1 MNQSALAY
9 IFGAVSSAAVGFVFL
24 YKWWIEERQRYDL
37 DWAIAHL
44 AFAAAVAI
52 GSFQEST
59 GSAAANLIAP
69 LFFWLFAA
77 YLASANL
84 SFTGRTVPLWAAP
97 AAAIILDLMTIVA
110 GLSDVRAGLALF
122 SVTAAV
128 LSLWTGV
135 ILFRLP
141 HVGKFLCALLVF
153 RAAFLPLRPV
163 LLESPYLLQ
172 YSILS
177 FATSFLAAMALL
189 LASLM
194 RSRDSLLTTSA
205 GLQAAN
211 RELEAAK
218 ADMTER
224 NDALDRQSRKLERL
238 SSDYATA
245 LERAEIA
252 NRAKDGFIANINHE
266 LRTPLNA
273 VIGFAEL
280 AQLEARRAEQEKLGE
295 YVGYIGQAGR
305 NLLRMIER
313 ILDYIAVD
321 VGDRR
326 IEYDAFDPLA
336 TIRGEAAAFH
346 NLLDARHI
354 AIDFDVASAPAQWVG
369 DLKAFKSAALELLSN
384 AVKFAP
390 DGSRIRISVSAGPEA
405 LGVSIAD
412 QGPGMSQD
420 FMERAGERFNIGEA
434 VLNRGGM
441 IQGVGLGLSLVTR
454 IAELLGGKLTLA
466 ANRPAGTIATITF
479 PRVNPEKQATAREA
493 DQVRSG

>member
-1 MNQSALAY
+1 MSQSALAY
-9 IFGAVSSAAVGFVFL
+9 IFGAVSNAAVGFVFL

-84 SFTGRTVPLWAAP
+84 SFVGRTVPLWAAP
-97 AAAIILDLMTIVA
+97 AAAITLDLITIIV

-122 SVTAAV
+122 SGTAAV
-128 LSLWTGV
+128 LSVWTGL
-135 ILFRLP
+135 ILLRMP
-141 HVGKFLCALLVF
+141 HVGKFLCALFIF
-153 RAAFLPLRPV
+153 RAAFLPLRPL

-194 RSRDSLLTTSA
+194 RSRDSLLKTST
-205 GLQAAN
+205 GLHAAN
-211 RELEAAK
+211 RELETAK
-218 ADMTER
+218 AEMMER
-224 NDALDRQSRKLERL
+224 NDVLDRQSRKLERL

-280 AQLEARRAEQEKLGE
+280 AQLEARRTEQEKLGE
-295 YVGYIGQAGR
+295 YVGYIDQAGK
-305 NLLRMIER
+305 NLLRLIER

-326 IEYDAFDPLA
+326 IEHNLFDPLA
-336 TIRGEAAAFH
+336 TIRDEVAAFQE
-346 NLLDARHI
+346 LLDARRL
-354 AIDFDVASAPAQWVG
+354 AIDIDADLAPAEWQG
-369 DLKAFKSAALELLSN
+369 DLKAFKSATLELFSN

-390 DGSRIRISVSAGPEA
+390 DGSRIKVSVGAQAETLA
-405 LGVSIAD
+405 VSFAD
-412 QGPGMSQD
+412 QGPGMSEE
-420 FMERAGERFNIGEA
+420 FMERAGERFNIGEP
-434 VLNRGGM
+434 VLNRGGT

-454 IAELLGGKLTLA
+454 IAELLGGKLKLA

-479 PRVNPEKQATAREA
+479 LRVSPVKQATARGA
-493 DQVRSG
+493 DQLRSG

>member
-9 IFGAVSSAAVGFVFL
+9 IFGAVSSAAIGLVFL
-24 YKWWIEERQRYDL
+24 YKWWIEERRRYDL

-69 LFFWLFAA
+69 MFFWLFAA

-84 SFTGRTVPLWAAP
+84 SFTGRTVPLWVAP
-97 AAAIILDLMTIVA
+97 AAAIILDLLTIVA
-110 GLSDVRAGLALF
+110 GLSDVRAGLFLF
-122 SVTAAV
+122 SGTTAI

-135 ILFRLP
+135 ILLRMP
-141 HVGKFLCALLVF
+141 HVGRFLCALFVF
-153 RAAFLPLRPV
+153 RAAFLPLRPL

-194 RSRDSLLTTSA
+194 RSRDSLLRTSA

-218 ADMTER
+218 ADMMER
-224 NDALDRQSRKLERL
+224 NDVLDRQSRKLERL

-280 AQLEARRAEQEKLGE
+280 AQLEARRAEQKKLGE
-295 YVGYIGQAGR
+295 YVGYIGQAGG

-326 IEYDAFDPLA
+326 VECNHFDPLA
-336 TIRGEAAAFH
+336 TIRAEVAAFQE
-346 NLLDARHI
+346 LLDARRI
-354 AIDFDVASAPAQWVG
+354 AIDFDVDPAPTQWLG
-369 DLKAFKSAALELLSN
+369 DLKAFKSATLELLSN

-390 DGSRIRISVSAGPEA
+390 DDSRIMISVCLQQEA
-405 LGVSIAD
+405 LAVSFAD
-412 QGPGMSQD
+412 QGPGMSEE
-420 FMERAGERFNIGEA
+420 FMAGARERFSIGEP
-434 VLNRGGM
+434 VLNRGGI

-466 ANRPAGTIATITF
+466 ANKPSGTVATITF
-479 PRVNPEKQATAREA
+479 PRSDPVPKASAH
-493 DQVRSG
+493 